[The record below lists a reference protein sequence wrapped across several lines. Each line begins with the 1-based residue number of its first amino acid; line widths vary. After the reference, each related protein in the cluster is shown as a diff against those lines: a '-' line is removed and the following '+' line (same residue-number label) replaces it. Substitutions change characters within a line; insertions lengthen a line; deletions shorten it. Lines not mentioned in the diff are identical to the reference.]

1 MTNKINTTHFIFY
14 YDTEMNEADGNGWC
28 VELSND
34 STTYR
39 FMQPDHAT
47 EFIQNNAGMLVA
59 TQESAV
65 A

>member
-1 MTNKINTTHFIFY
+1 MTNEINTTHFIFY

-28 VELSND
+28 VELSNG

-39 FMQPDHAT
+39 FTQSDHAT

>member
-1 MTNKINTTHFIFY
+1 MTNEINTTHFIFY

-28 VELSND
+28 VELSNG

-39 FMQPDHAT
+39 FMQSDHAT

-59 TQESAV
+59 LQEGVIA
-65 A
+65 